1 MKRSWMAALTFM
13 PLVLLLHSASLAQS
27 SNLLVLS
34 KNVSG
39 PIFRTS
45 FTLGLISNADCDQTQ
60 SLIPDGS
67 RLISERFDLNT
78 DSSGVGTFSGF
89 ARIVAPDGRI
99 VLQGSLR
106 GTIGVNTRRNPNNKD
121 CRAPGRLEGIF
132 EGAPA
137 RSIKRSMVEEKSQVI
152 MLNFAVQELPV
163 ASPLPVYVGGLDGV
177 ISMNSPVEDK
187 VKIASDRAG
196 YLPTEVITAIIFNGS
211 GQTIQA
217 LDQRSYCTIV
227 QLQVQEDDRWTD
239 VATCP
244 LDRAPIPTNISPIQR
259 IEVALNPLQPTPAN
273 PPGPNPP
280 GLYRL
285 GLTFKAVEN
294 GNPVGGSLFVASEPF
309 RIVAPPSSDRV
320 SVTTER
326 TEYDVSETIVAKVAN
341 GNDQTIVT
349 TDHQSNCTIL
359 TMEKQEANDWVAVAP
374 CPLLSPVL
382 PVKIGPHLEVLV
394 KFLPESFNNRFE
406 PGTYRLR
413 FLWHFIGDNGQPAG
427 NLMNTYSPQFT
438 LTSKR

>member
-1 MKRSWMAALTFM
+1 MAALTFM

-187 VKIASDRAG
+187 VKIAPDKAG

-211 GQTIQA
+211 DQTIRA
-217 LDQRSYCTIV
+217 LDQQSYCTIV
-227 QLQVQEDDRWTD
+227 QLQVQEDGRWTD
-239 VATCP
+239 VAICP
-244 LDRAPIPTNISPIQR
+244 LNRAPMPTTIYPNQKV
-259 IEVALNPLQPTPAN
+259 EVELNPLQPTPAN

-285 GLTFKAVEN
+285 GLTFKVVEN
-294 GNPVGGSLFVASEPF
+294 GDPVGGSLFVASEPF
-309 RIVAPPSSDRV
+309 RVIGPPSVDRV
-320 SVTTER
+320 SVTTDKS
-326 TEYDVSETIVAKVAN
+326 EYELSETILSKIAN

-349 TDHQSNCTIL
+349 ADHQSNCTIL
-359 TMEKQEANDWVAVAP
+359 TLEKKEENGWVAVAP

-382 PVKIGPHLEVLV
+382 LVKIGPRMDVLV
-394 KFLPESFNNRFE
+394 KFPPGSFNNRFE

-413 FLWHFIGDNGQPAG
+413 FFWQFIGDNGLPAG
-427 NLMNTYSPQFT
+427 NLMTTYSPQFT